1 MSQNS
6 AAKLYVAPH
15 IRHVWIDDRVA
26 ILDLRS
32 ESYFA
37 LDPIASLMWRE
48 FTLGHDRD
56 ERRRNLRYQFPDD
69 VTRLELDLDVFENR
83 CIESNWL
90 VRAPWAPTRVRQIF
104 PTRGPAERLLTVR
117 AWSRLFR
124 VTRSLSSRGFS
135 WTYTAVLQEAH
146 AYTIRSCNQEQ
157 ALVAAVTA
165 FARAEEF
172 FNLRTAPA
180 DCLPRSL
187 ALFQFMRG
195 VGLPAEH
202 CIGVRQFPFS
212 AHAWTEFRGHVVHDD
227 SQNQERYTVI
237 ARIPT

>member
-48 FTLGHDRD
+48 FAPGHDRD

-69 VTRLELDLDVFENR
+69 VTRLELDLDAFENR
-83 CIESNWL
+83 CMESGWL
-90 VRAPWAPTRVRQIF
+90 VRTLCAPTQAGQSF
-104 PTRGPAERLLTVR
+104 PTREPTERFLTVR
-117 AWSRLFR
+117 AWLGLLR

-135 WTYTAVLQEAH
+135 STYNAVLQEIH
-146 AYTIRSCNQEQ
+146 ACGIRSNDQERTV
-157 ALVAAVTA
+157 LAAVAA

-172 FNLRTAPA
+172 FNLKTAPA

-187 ALFQFMRG
+187 ALFQFLRR

-202 CIGVRQFPFS
+202 CIGVQQFPFS
-212 AHAWTEFRGHVVHDD
+212 AHAWTEFRGRVVHDD
-227 SQNQERYTVI
+227 PQNQERFTVI
-237 ARIPT
+237 ARLPT

>member
-6 AAKLYVAPH
+6 AAKLYIASH
-15 IRHVWIDDRVA
+15 IRYVWIDDRVV

-56 ERRRNLRYQFPDD
+56 ERRQSLRDQFPDD
-69 VTRLELDLDVFENR
+69 LTRLYSDLDGMEDK
-83 CIESNWL
+83 CIESEWL
-90 VRAPWAPTRVRQIF
+90 VRTPSAPTEVKQNL
-104 PTRGPAERLLTVR
+104 PTVKPAERFLPLG
-117 AWSRLFR
+117 AWLRLFR

-135 WTYTAVLQEAH
+135 STYNAILREVD
-146 AYTIRSCNQEQ
+146 AYTIRSENQE
-157 ALVAAVTA
+157 LTLLAAVTA
-165 FARAEEF
+165 FAQAEEF
-172 FNLRTAPA
+172 FNLKTAPA

-187 ALFQFMRG
+187 ALFQFLRR

-202 CIGVRQFPFS
+202 CIGVQHFPFA
-212 AHAWTEFRGHVVHDD
+212 AHAWTEFRGQVVHDD
-227 SQNQERYTVI
+227 PENQERYTVI
-237 ARIPT
+237 ARIPA

>member
-6 AAKLYVAPH
+6 AAKLYVAPQ
-15 IRHVWIDDRVA
+15 IRHVWIGDRVA

-56 ERRRNLRYQFPDD
+56 ERRRNLTYQFPDD
-69 VTRLELDLDVFENR
+69 VTRLEPDLDIFENR
-83 CIESNWL
+83 CIESGWL
-90 VRAPWAPTRVRQIF
+90 VRAPCAPTQARQTF
-104 PTRGPAERLLTVR
+104 PTRGPAERFLTER
-117 AWSRLFR
+117 AWLRLFR

-135 WTYTAVLQEAH
+135 WTYNAVLQKVDVYA
-146 AYTIRSCNQEQ
+146 IRSYNQEQ
-157 ALVAAVTA
+157 TLLAAVTA
-165 FARAEEF
+165 FARAENF
-172 FNLRTAPA
+172 FNLKTAPA

-187 ALFQFMRG
+187 ALFQFLRRI
-195 VGLPAEH
+195 GLPAEH
-202 CIGVRQFPFS
+202 CIGVQQFPFS

-227 SQNQERYTVI
+227 PQNQERFTVI